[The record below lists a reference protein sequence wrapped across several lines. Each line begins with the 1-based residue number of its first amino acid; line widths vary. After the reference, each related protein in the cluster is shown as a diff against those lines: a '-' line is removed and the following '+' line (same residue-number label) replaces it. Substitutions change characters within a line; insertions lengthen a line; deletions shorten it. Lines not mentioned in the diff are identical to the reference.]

1 MYYEKLDIID
11 RHIEMLWVDIEVQ
24 VRSSS
29 VDGVISSHLA
39 ERAARPVDRGFSMEM
54 RGSWDSFMRCHL
66 LEA

>member
-1 MYYEKLDIID
+1 
-11 RHIEMLWVDIEVQ
+11 MLWVDIEVR

-39 ERAARPVDRGFSMEM
+39 ERAARPVDRGLSMEM
-54 RGSWDSFMRCHL
+54 RGSWDSFMPCHL